1 MYIMPLAIG
10 PHYMFFVCLMSVKQR
25 QKGKLYPKVFIR
37 RTMQM
42 SLVLNQPTI
51 FMKNIQHHR
60 EQITGLEMYTD
71 PFAPE
76 RIGSFHR

>member
-1 MYIMPLAIG
+1 
-10 PHYMFFVCLMSVKQR
+10 
-25 QKGKLYPKVFIR
+25 
-37 RTMQM
+37 M

-76 RIGSFHR
+76 RIGSFHRWLSHSLSLLLWKVAAAVCPYLQERDSGEFDAMLIIF

>member
-1 MYIMPLAIG
+1 
-10 PHYMFFVCLMSVKQR
+10 
-25 QKGKLYPKVFIR
+25 
-37 RTMQM
+37 M

-76 RIGSFHR
+76 PIGSFHRWLSHSLSLLLWKVAAAVCPYLQEHDSGEFDATLIIF